1 MFRGKGVGK
10 RASGVR
16 DTRRPQEQGGGGAAR
31 SGAGP
36 GARRPPPTRP
46 APREPSAPSIV
57 EPRSCHAAGRA
68 PDLGP
73 PHSAGDPQTRAGSP
87 GRVRALPAPTAA
99 SCGRALGDPGCRLPA
114 APAAHRLLRAAP
126 SRAAR
131 GGRRARGGGEAEGAR
146 GPARESAQRRACA
159 SPRGPAG
166 PGETI
171 AAAAGERGEAIS
183 RRPRALHGGGGSA
196 GRGQGGQPQAAAPA
210 RSARSAEEGGPRARP
225 PAPPARLP
233 ASPAFA
239 LGEGKARRRVVLRQ
253 PRGRD
258 LHSPLA

>member
-16 DTRRPQEQGGGGAAR
+16 DTRRPQKQGGGGPPAR
-31 SGAGP
+31 VRGP
-36 GARRPPPTRP
+36 GLGAHRPHGPRPGNPRLLPLLNLAAAMLQGEPPTSVRPTRRVIRRRGPGRP
-46 APREPSAPSIV
+46 AGCAPYLRPLRLPAV
-57 EPRSCHAAGRA
+57 VRSETRAAGSLRLRRRTASSGPLPLGQHAAG
-68 PDLGP
+68 
-73 PHSAGDPQTRAGSP
+73 S
-87 GRVRALPAPTAA
+87 
-99 SCGRALGDPGCRLPA
+99 
-114 APAAHRLLRAAP
+114 
-126 SRAAR
+126 
-131 GGRRARGGGEAEGAR
+131 GEAEGAR

-183 RRPRALHGGGGSA
+183 RRPRALHRGGGSA

-239 LGEGKARRRVVLRQ
+239 LGEGKARRRVVLRK